1 MLNAWS
7 KLVAM
12 AGRTLDK
19 LSNALQLN
27 ISDCVTLALK
37 VSFTWSVKLNYWI
50 IFKVPFSFNLRHP
63 CMSLIFALL

>member
-12 AGRTLDK
+12 AERTLDK

-37 VSFTWSVKLNYWI
+37 VS
-50 IFKVPFSFNLRHP
+50 
-63 CMSLIFALL
+63 LLGL

>member
-1 MLNAWS
+1 MGLVSTKGTDSEKHMLNAWS

-37 VSFTWSVKLNYWI
+37 SVYLVCKIKLLDY
-50 IFKVPFSFNLRHP
+50 L
-63 CMSLIFALL
+63 